1 MYAIFHFETAEDF
14 IFWRITA
21 ATFTLYLH
29 QLIRKIGEILGF
41 MTQFRSKLENQ
52 GYVRVSKKEMLC
64 HY

>member
-52 GYVRVSKKEMLC
+52 GYVCVSK
-64 HY
+64 